1 MFDIEMQV
9 SPEGRIGR
17 RMRYYQA
24 AIDATEL
31 GPGEDYGLLPE
42 SFVVFFC
49 ATDPFRAGKAIYSI
63 ERTCLELPGLVAGD
77 DSHWRVFNASAAED
91 VADPDLRDLLH
102 EGALS
107 REIDSL
113 VEEYNRD
120 REWVTKV
127 LTYEQ
132 DTEMRCRRAEARG
145 IEQGME
151 QGMDRL
157 GTLVGLLLDA
167 GRLDD
172 ARRVSEDAAYRDEM
186 LAEFGLKASE

>member
-1 MFDIEMQV
+1 M
-9 SPEGRIGR
+9 
-17 RMRYYQA
+17 
-24 AIDATEL
+24 
-31 GPGEDYGLLPE
+31 LPE
-42 SFVVFFC
+42 
-49 ATDPFRAGKAIYSI
+49 
-63 ERTCLELPGLVAGD
+63 ERTAPCRKRSLEAPELVAGD

-102 EGALS
+102 YVATGRPEGALS

-145 IEQGME
+145 IEQGIE

-157 GTLVGLLLDA
+157 GALVGLLLDA

-186 LAEFGLKASE
+186 LAEFGLERAE